1 MSWKDIVSFFSTLT
15 LNRLLPA
22 IVILAVGIVLVR
34 LLLMPMKL
42 VFKIGI
48 HSGCGFLC
56 LWLLNSVAAFTG
68 AYFPI
73 NAVTVLV
80 AGFLGLPGIGVMALL
95 EVLSM

>member
-1 MSWKDIVSFFSTLT
+1 MEKFVTL
-15 LNRLLPA
+15 LIPA
-22 IVILAVGIVLVR
+22 LVALVLVR
-34 LLLMPMKL
+34 LLLMRVKL
-42 VFKIGI
+42 VFNIGL
-48 HSGCGFLC
+48 HSGCGFLSV
-56 LWLLNSVAAFTG
+56 WLLNSVAAFTG